1 MEFREAVADDAANLA
16 ALTTQVFLHTYAK
29 RGIRTAL
36 STYVLSEFTADKFLQ
51 ALEEKQQMFIVCYED
66 VHLVG
71 YVRLAFSAPC
81 PSDERPQSEIATLYV
96 QEHFL
101 RRGIG
106 TQLLNRALQT
116 LQRRGADAA
125 WLSVNHENADA
136 IAFYESHGFRRAGST
151 DFELDGERHE
161 NFILRRAL
169 DGSDD
174 GEGVAESG

>member
-106 TQLLNRALQT
+106 TQPLNRALETFQQ
-116 LQRRGADAA
+116 LGAAAA
-125 WLSVNHENADA
+125 WLSVNHENTHA
-136 IAFYESHGFRRAGST
+136 IAFYARHGFQRAGST
-151 DFELDGERHE
+151 HSQLDGERHE
-161 NFILRRAL
+161 NFLLRRAL
-169 DGSDD
+169 DGGD
-174 GEGVAESG
+174 GGVGAERE

>member
-1 MEFREAVADDAANLA
+1 MEFREAVADDAANVA

-29 RGIRTAL
+29 RGVRTAL
-36 STYVLSEFTADKFLQ
+36 STYVLSEFTADKFRQ
-51 ALEEKQQMFIVCYED
+51 AVEDEQQMFIVCEED
-66 VHLVG
+66 NHLVG
-71 YVRLAFSAPC
+71 YVRLAFKAPC
-81 PSDERPQSEIATLYV
+81 PSDDRLQSEIATLYV

-116 LQRRGADAA
+116 FQHRGAAAA

-136 IAFYESHGFRRAGST
+136 VAFYERHGFQRAGST

-169 DGSDD
+169 D
-174 GEGVAESG
+174 EG